1 MELTE
6 EGMDVE
12 GLTKALQKDVK
23 FVYAIPEFQNPTGMT
38 YSRKNRDQIYQVLK
52 DRDVV
57 LIEDDPYGELRFE
70 GDTCHTSAWEDCPTA
85 CCWGHFQDCYPR
97 HAHGLSHFRR
107 TRRCLTISPLPK
119 RPATCTQISFPSM

>member
-1 MELTE
+1 MFYPVELTE

-57 LIEDDPYGELRFE
+57 PDRG
-70 GDTCHTSAWEDCPTA
+70 
-85 CCWGHFQDCYPR
+85 
-97 HAHGLSHFRR
+97 
-107 TRRCLTISPLPK
+107 
-119 RPATCTQISFPSM
+119 